1 MNNYNVMPDYNTR
14 LNLEDNLLKKYS
26 FLKRELVGKSLC
38 NREIYAYTIGYGN
51 NPTLYVGAFHGME
64 WLTSLVLIK
73 FLEDCSYALKNNKK
87 VLCFRI
93 FDFLKTN
100 SLTVIPCIN
109 PDGVEIQQKG
119 SKSCKKFK
127 RLIDFISND
136 TTYWQANASGVDLNH
151 NFNAGWQSLK
161 RLEIKNGIT
170 KPAPTRYGG
179 KKPVSEAET
188 LALVKFCNKHQFSKA
203 LAFHSQGREI
213 YWDFGK
219 FTPQNSKLMANI
231 LADSVGYTVSKPQG
245 LAVGGG
251 FKDWFIEN
259 FKKPAFTVEIGLGKN
274 PLPLTDFQEEYN
286 RLLPLLCLGII
297 L

>member
-1 MNNYNVMPDYNTR
+1 MNNYNILPDYSTR
-14 LNLEDNLLKKYS
+14 LQLENNLLSNYS
-26 FLKRELVGKSLC
+26 FLKREIVGKSLC
-38 NREIYAYTIGYGN
+38 NREIYAYTIGSGK
-51 NPTLYVGAFHGME
+51 NPTLYAGAFHGME

-73 FLEDCSYALKNNKK
+73 FLEDCCQAVDNNKNI
-87 VLCFRI
+87 LNFRI
-93 FDFLKTN
+93 ADFLKTN
-100 SLTVIPCIN
+100 SLKVIPCIN
-109 PDGVEIQQKG
+109 PDGVEIQQQG
-119 SKSCKKFK
+119 SSSCNKFK
-127 RLIDFISND
+127 RLIDFISTD
-136 TTYWQANASGVDLNH
+136 TSHWQANARGVDLNH

-170 KPAPTRYGG
+170 KPSPTRYGG

-188 LALVKFCNKHQFSKA
+188 IALVNFCIKHKFNKA

-219 FTPQNSKLMANI
+219 NTPQNSRLMANI
-231 LADSVGYTVSKPQG
+231 LADSAGYTVSNPKG

-251 FKDWFIEN
+251 FKDWFIEH

-274 PLPLTDFQEEYN
+274 PLPLSDFQEEYS